1 MPHNITFTSH
11 CPETAARQVWAASLS
26 RAEQHAA
33 RYLTAAFPD
42 LEISRSGGPAEQ
54 PGLSFERAGCGS
66 VFVTTHSER
75 ATLRADGLHWELWSA
90 AVSALHGGEHFV
102 LVDAD
107 GSDVEEPRAAAP
119 GAYTDTSDEDSLL
132 IRDDGTA
139 DVRFF
144 ELSIDEMAHVLAA
157 LRDGFGRL
165 CQRRCTRCHLPQW
178 RHSAR
183 RSGEH
188 VVCGSFTLA
197 CADCL
202 PHADAE
208 ECAQARTGQP
218 CTRQAARARA
228 SSPQGGE
235 DVLASLLETF
245 NGWDLAALAHTA
257 VELFGTHGDVND
269 ELSETQKDV
278 LERAATFFDE
288 ISEPM

>member
-1 MPHNITFTSH
+1 MPHNITFASY

-66 VFVTTHSER
+66 VFVTTYSER

-90 AVSALHGGEHFV
+90 AVSALRGGEHFV
-102 LVDAD
+102 LVDTD

-119 GAYTDTSDEDSLL
+119 GSYTDTSDEDSLV
-132 IRDDGTA
+132 IRDNGTA
-139 DVRFF
+139 DVKFF

-157 LRDGFGRL
+157 LRDGFSRL

-183 RSGEH
+183 SGER

-197 CADCL
+197 CAECL

-208 ECAQARTGQP
+208 QCAQTRTGQP
-218 CTRQAARARA
+218 CTRQATRARA
-228 SSPQGGE
+228 SRPQGGE

-245 NGWDLAALAHTA
+245 NGWDLAALAHSA
-257 VELFGTHGDVND
+257 VELFGLHGDVND

>member
-1 MPHNITFTSH
+1 M
-11 CPETAARQVWAASLS
+11 
-26 RAEQHAA
+26 
-33 RYLTAAFPD
+33 
-42 LEISRSGGPAEQ
+42 
-54 PGLSFERAGCGS
+54 
-66 VFVTTHSER
+66 TTYSER
-75 ATLRADGLHWELWSA
+75 ATLRAHGLHWELWSA
-90 AVSALHGGEHFV
+90 AVSALHVGEHFV
-102 LVDAD
+102 LADAD

-119 GAYTDTSDEDSLL
+119 GSYTDTSDQDSLV
-132 IRDDGTA
+132 IRNDGTA

-157 LRDGFGRL
+157 LRKGLGRL
-165 CQRRCTRCHLPQW
+165 RQRRCTRCHLPQR

-188 VVCGSFTLA
+188 LVCDSFTLA
-197 CADCL
+197 CTDCL
-202 PHADAE
+202 PHTDAE

-218 CTRQAARARA
+218 CTRQATRARA
-228 SSPQGGE
+228 SRPQGGE

-288 ISEPM
+288 ISEPI